1 MKKNVYSL
9 VLSEDVVDAVDRM
22 AYARNT
28 SRSNLVNQLLA
39 EAVGYVTP
47 EAHMAEI
54 LSTLSQQMTG
64 LFQLQE
70 QASDGMLT
78 IRSPLRY
85 RYKPTIR
92 YRVELNRQSVGH
104 PEHAIGVLHAS
115 FRTQSQPLIAE
126 AESFFRCW
134 AGFEM
139 QYLGISMDDFH
150 IEDGTWHR
158 HVAIR
163 TDANATAQEIG
174 ATMGTYIKS
183 VDAALKSYFAALPDH
198 EKAIQA
204 VETYFI
210 A

>member
-1 MKKNVYSL
+1 
-9 VLSEDVVDAVDRM
+9 
-22 AYARNT
+22 
-28 SRSNLVNQLLA
+28 
-39 EAVGYVTP
+39 
-47 EAHMAEI
+47 
-54 LSTLSQQMTG
+54 
-64 LFQLQE
+64 
-70 QASDGMLT
+70 
-78 IRSPLRY
+78 
-85 RYKPTIR
+85 
-92 YRVELNRQSVGH
+92 
-104 PEHAIGVLHAS
+104 
-115 FRTQSQPLIAE
+115 
-126 AESFFRCW
+126 
-134 AGFEM
+134 M

-158 HVAIR
+158 RVAIR